1 MNIPALWYINCTKM
15 LDVEGEC
22 AVFILTA
29 RLPRRKLAI
38 SVAAAALLCCAG
50 LVMNL
55 DPPALP
61 TVAASTAPDTT
72 GISSNEDW
80 VSFLSQYGWQVN
92 QEPLVTEELTIPKEM
107 DESYDEYLELQ
118 TAQGFDL
125 TKYAGK
131 RVKRYTYEITNY
143 PSGETGVQANLLIY
157 RDKVVG
163 GEVLSPQMNGFVH
176 GLSMPQG

>member
-1 MNIPALWYINCTKM
+1 M
-15 LDVEGEC
+15 
-22 AVFILTA
+22 FILTA
-29 RLPRRKLAI
+29 RLPKRKLAI

-55 DPPALP
+55 NPPALP
-61 TVAASTAPDTT
+61 TAAVHTAPEVT
-72 GISSNEDW
+72 GIKSNEDRIE
-80 VSFLSQYGWQVN
+80 FLSQYGWQVSP
-92 QEPLVTEELTIPKEM
+92 EPLVTEELTIPKEM

-118 TAQGFDL
+118 ISQGFDL

-143 PSGETGVQANLLIY
+143 PTGETGVQVNLLVY
-157 RDKVVG
+157 RNKVVG

-176 GLSMPQG
+176 GLSMPTG

>member
-72 GISSNEDW
+72 GISSNEDR

-131 RVKRYTYEITNY
+131 RVKRYTYEITN
-143 PSGETGVQANLLIY
+143 
-157 RDKVVG
+157 
-163 GEVLSPQMNGFVH
+163 
-176 GLSMPQG
+176 

>member
-1 MNIPALWYINCTKM
+1 MRCVYSYRQTAKAKAG
-15 LDVEGEC
+15 DQRGRRGA
-22 AVFILTA
+22 AVLRRTGDES
-29 RLPRRKLAI
+29 RSPRP
-38 SVAAAALLCCAG
+38 S
-50 LVMNL
+50 
-55 DPPALP
+55 

-72 GISSNEDW
+72 GISSNENR

-92 QEPLVTEELTIPKEM
+92 QDPLVTEELTIPKEM